1 MVEPAIL
8 KTVQRVK
15 QRHVEEATHLPN
27 DIDGEQAD
35 NHPLQNK
42 INTLRPI
49 ETTGMNILKHFH
61 QIKFYTSYH

>member
-8 KTVQRVK
+8 KAVQRVQ

-35 NHPLQNK
+35 DHPLENK
-42 INTLRPI
+42 KHRQVHSDKRHECVFTRLSF
-49 ETTGMNILKHFH
+49 ILYD
-61 QIKFYTSYH
+61 ITS

>member
-8 KTVQRVK
+8 KAVQRVQ

-35 NHPLQNK
+35 DHPLENK
-42 INTLRPI
+42 
-49 ETTGMNILKHFH
+49 KHRQAH
-61 QIKFYTSYH
+61 

>member
-27 DIDGEQAD
+27 DIDGEKAD
-35 NHPLQNK
+35 NHPLENK
-42 INTLRPI
+42 K
-49 ETTGMNILKHFH
+49 KHCEVHH
-61 QIKFYTSYH
+61 QIKL

>member
-27 DIDGEQAD
+27 DVDGEQAD
-35 NHPLQNK
+35 DHPLE
-42 INTLRPI
+42 NTLNILRPI
-49 ETTGMNILKHFH
+49 NTRGMNILKWFT
-61 QIKFYTSYH
+61 K